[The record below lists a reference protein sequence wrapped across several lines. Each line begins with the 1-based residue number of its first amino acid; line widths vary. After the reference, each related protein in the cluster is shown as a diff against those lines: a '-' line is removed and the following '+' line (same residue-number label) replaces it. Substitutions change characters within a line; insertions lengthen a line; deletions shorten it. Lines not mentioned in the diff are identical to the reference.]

1 MEEERFIKMKII
13 NGILNKKNHKVINDY
28 KNKLPED
35 IQYIDSYIDT
45 IKLALVKNDITTVEL
60 FYSFEG
66 RELFDKIKN
75 EDSSKNILVLYNGHI
90 DNLIAKD
97 GYVNVHYSKRGNYSL
112 VAFQHQFIYE
122 ELFGVELWNDGSST
136 PQKIHTFNCYIS
148 EKINYFAGMNCSVM
162 GIGVGNIN
170 KKQYENLM
178 EDYYKEVKAPKN
190 KQTQGKV
197 AIYTGIASTIGA
209 GLLIGLKI
217 WSKKGKKNKK

>member
-1 MEEERFIKMKII
+1 MEFI
-13 NGILNKKNHKVINDY
+13 NGMFNKKTQKSINDY
-28 KNKLPED
+28 KNKFPED
-35 IQYIDSYIDT
+35 IQYIDSYIDM
-45 IKLALVKNDITTVEL
+45 IKLALVKNNITTVEL
-60 FYSFEG
+60 FYSFDG

-75 EDSSKNILVLYNGHI
+75 ENSSKNILVLYQGHI

-97 GYVNVHYSKRGNYSL
+97 GYINIYHSKPGNYSL
-112 VAFQHQFIYE
+112 VVFQHQFIYE

-148 EKINYFAGMNCSVM
+148 EKINYFAGMNCKVM

-178 EDYYKEVKAPKN
+178 EDYHKTIKVTKNKTPKN
-190 KQTQGKV
+190 KTVKGKV

-209 GLLIGLKI
+209 GLLIGLKV
-217 WSKKGKKNKK
+217 WYKKGRK

>member
-1 MEEERFIKMKII
+1 MEEERCVKMEFI
-13 NGILNKKNHKVINDY
+13 NGIFNKKTHKVINDY

-45 IKLALVKNDITTVEL
+45 FKLALVKNYITTVEL

-66 RELFDKIKN
+66 KELFDKVKN
-75 EDSSKNILVLYNGHI
+75 EDSSKNILVLYKGHI

-148 EKINYFAGMNCSVM
+148 EKINYFAGMKCSVM

-178 EDYYKEVKAPKN
+178 EDYHKTVKTPKN
-190 KQTQGKV
+190 KTTTGKV

-209 GLLIGLKI
+209 GLIVGLKI
-217 WSKKGKKNKK
+217 WSKKGKR